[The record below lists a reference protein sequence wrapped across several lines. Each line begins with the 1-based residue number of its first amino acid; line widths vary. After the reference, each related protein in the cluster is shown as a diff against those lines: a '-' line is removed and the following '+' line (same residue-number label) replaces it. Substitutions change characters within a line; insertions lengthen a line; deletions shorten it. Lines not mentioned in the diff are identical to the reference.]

1 MKKAFLFLLFCCL
14 SLLIQAQSLDFR
26 ILRSLNEQNRPA
38 WDRGMTG
45 ISNSVYPAMPLS
57 VAGIW
62 AHGYFTKDRGLMRN
76 AGKSA
81 LTMGL
86 SALVTAG
93 LKVTVN
99 RSRPAVQYPGEIIPR
114 TQTGRYS
121 FPSGHTSSVFAM
133 ATSLSLTYR
142 KWYVAVPSYLY
153 AGLVGYSRMRLGV
166 HFPTDILA
174 GMLIGAGSGFLIWE
188 IDKLIQRRK

>member
-62 AHGYFTKDRGLMRN
+62 AHGYFSKDRGLMRN

-114 TQTGRYS
+114 
-121 FPSGHTSSVFAM
+121 
-133 ATSLSLTYR
+133 SLTYR